1 MKSIKAA
8 TYYIH
13 FKQKGYRELNT
24 LIQNKNYSSIFIL
37 VDENTFDCCYP
48 KFIPLLETDKRIEII
63 EIESGEIHKNLDT
76 CSGVWNVT
84 NRIKR
89 RQK

>member
-8 TYYIH
+8 TYYIQ
-13 FKQKGYRELNT
+13 FKENGYRELNT

-37 VDENTFDCCYP
+37 VDENTLEYCYP

-63 EIESGEIHKNLDT
+63 EIE
-76 CSGVWNVT
+76 
-84 NRIKR
+84 
-89 RQK
+89 